1 MKYNMKLKE
10 KYYNL
15 ILNNKKTVEIR
26 LLDEKR
32 KKIKMIL

>member
-1 MKYNMKLKE
+1 MKLKE